1 MNALQSFIFV
11 FQCNAGS
18 LVQADPAVDRRREKG
33 RWIHSFAPG
42 MGHSLFISILRILL
56 HYIPFQFKVL
66 GGNSQNFLS
75 KFVIF
80 FETLGVKLLRL

>member
-1 MNALQSFIFV
+1 MNALQSFVFV

-42 MGHSLFISILRILL
+42 NGHSL
-56 HYIPFQFKVL
+56 K
-66 GGNSQNFLS
+66 
-75 KFVIF
+75 
-80 FETLGVKLLRL
+80 